1 MGMKSQTRKT
11 ILTQGARLVYE
22 KGFNHTGIGEILKA
36 ANVPK
41 GSFYHYFASKE
52 DFGLALIDH
61 MAAWAASVGD
71 AALHDPD
78 ASPLTRLRNYFQAYA
93 DRLEN
98 NGFHG
103 GCPVGNLCQEM
114 SDQNER
120 FRQRLES
127 ILEQMREK
135 IGQCLQQ
142 ARQSGEVSPGIDIDT
157 TAGFILSAW
166 QGTLLQAKA
175 LKSAAPLAAFRQMVF
190 DHLLK
195 SGPPCHRQS

>member
-1 MGMKSQTRKT
+1 MKSQTRKT
-11 ILTQGARLVYE
+11 ILTQGARLVYK

-71 AALHDPD
+71 AALNDPD
-78 ASPLTRLRNYFQAYA
+78 ASPLTRLHKYFQAYA
-93 DRLEN
+93 DRLEQN
-98 NGFHG
+98 NFHG

-135 IGQCLQQ
+135 IGQCLTE
-142 ARQSGEVSPGIDIDT
+142 ARQSGEVSQDLDIDT
-157 TAGFILSAW
+157 TARFIVSAW

-175 LKSAAPLAAFRQMVF
+175 MKSAAPLSAFWQMVF
-190 DHLLK
+190 DRLLK
-195 SGPPCHRQS
+195 SAPACRGQL